1 MKENTKL
8 NIFESSQTN
17 LNLDQSTHLDILSSF
32 DPSNVANVSTFQTQ
46 SFQDKIQQ
54 LFMYS
59 KDKVRL
65 TSSQKLYIFE
75 NLAMLLD
82 SGIPIDE
89 SFKMLEKQS
98 NDKRLKFVLEL
109 CYNNIKEG
117 KKLSDILKTFEK
129 SFDSKEIGMISAGE
143 SIGKLSLSLSQLT
156 QDLQFQLELKKEVKK
171 AATYPIVV
179 MIFTLLVV
187 VAMLKFV
194 IPQVSGL
201 FTSSNMELP
210 AVTQNMIAISDFLNN
225 NFLFLVSL
233 ILVFVLSI
241 SLFLKSRL
249 GRRIFDYMLLNL
261 PFVKDIQQLKNQSL
275 FAQTLGSLM
284 LNGVSIVNALEIT
297 RDSLANYYLKNYVF
311 YLIQDVKR
319 GVKLHDAMFL
329 SPYFS
334 EFFISQLAVGEKASN
349 LPEVALKIANNNHE
363 NLSDKLQNFTKL
375 LQPVVMLILGVVVG
389 VVVLSVMLP
398 LSQMISNINV
408 F

>member
-98 NDKRLKFVLEL
+98 NDKKLKFVLEL

-297 RDSLANYYLKNYVF
+297 QDSLANYYLKNYVF